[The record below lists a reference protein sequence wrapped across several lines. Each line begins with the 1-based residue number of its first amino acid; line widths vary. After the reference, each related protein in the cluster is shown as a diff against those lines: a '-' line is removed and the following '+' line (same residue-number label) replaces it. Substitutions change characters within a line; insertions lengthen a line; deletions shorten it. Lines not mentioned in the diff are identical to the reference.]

1 LQRHTIW
8 KGIFLM
14 RIAIIG
20 GTGNLGYGLALR
32 FARNGHEV
40 IIGSRTEERAVNA
53 ATEANQALDGG
64 VIRGAEN
71 AVAAASAELVILS
84 VPFSAQVSTLETIR
98 AGSQG
103 KVVVDATVPLAE
115 GDPTRVEMPPEGS
128 SAERVQAMLPQST
141 VVSAFHHVGA
151 KALLKLDH
159 DIETDVLICGDVQS
173 AKELILPLMAA
184 LGTRGVDCGPL
195 RQAQTL
201 ERITPMLIGLN
212 IRHKKRHTGIRISG
226 L

>member
-1 LQRHTIW
+1 
-8 KGIFLM
+8 M

-32 FARNGHEV
+32 FARAGHEV

-53 ATEANQALDGG
+53 ASEANQTLDGG

-71 AVAAASAELVILS
+71 GVAASTADLVILS
-84 VPFSAQVSTLETIR
+84 VPFSAQESTLEAIR
-98 AGSQG
+98 AASRG
-103 KVVVDATVPLAE
+103 KVVVDATIPLAE
-115 GDPTRVEMPPEGS
+115 GDPTRVAMPPEGS
-128 SAERVQAMLPQST
+128 SAERVQALLPESN

-159 DIETDVLICGDVQS
+159 AIETDVLICGDVQA
-173 AKELILPLMAA
+173 AKDQVLPLMEA

-212 IRHKKRHTGIRISG
+212 IRHKRRHTGIRITG

>member
-1 LQRHTIW
+1 
-8 KGIFLM
+8 M

-32 FARNGHEV
+32 LARAGHEV

-53 ATEANQALDGG
+53 ASAANQTLDGG

-71 AVAAASAELVILS
+71 GVAAASADLIILS
-84 VPFSAQVSTLETIR
+84 IPFSAQESTLDAIR
-98 AGSQG
+98 VASLG
-103 KVVVDATVPLAE
+103 KVVVDTTVPLAE
-115 GDPTRVEMPPEGS
+115 GDPTRVAMPPEGS
-128 SAERVQAMLPQST
+128 AAERVQSLLPKSQ
-141 VVSAFHHVGA
+141 VVAAFHHVGA

-159 DIETDVLICGDVQS
+159 AIETDVLVCGDQQS
-173 AKELILPLMAA
+173 AKDQVIPLIAA

-201 ERITPMLIGLN
+201 ERITPLLISLN
-212 IRHKKRHTGIRISG
+212 IRYKKRHSGVRITG

>member
-1 LQRHTIW
+1 
-8 KGIFLM
+8 M
-14 RIAIIG
+14 RIAIVG

-32 FARNGHEV
+32 FARAGHEI

-53 ATEANQALDGG
+53 ASEANQTLDGG

-71 AVAAASAELVILS
+71 GVAAASADLIILT
-84 VPFSAQVSTLETIR
+84 VPFSAQESTLATIKAASR
-98 AGSQG
+98 G

-128 SAERVQAMLPQST
+128 SAERVQAMLPESK
-141 VVSAFHHVGA
+141 VVAAFHHIGA

-159 DIETDVLICGDVQS
+159 PIETDVLICGDLQA
-173 AKELILPLMAA
+173 AKEQILPLMEA